1 MNIKTF
7 FSKATAVAVSLAT
20 ICGSLTATAKPPEIL
35 MKKVPSL
42 QTAYKNFQS
51 VSTDRALVDK
61 YYEEEEKRFLE
72 SGEGVFRLDASA
84 TCDSNVDKLI
94 LAIFLN
100 AINDF
105 FDRYAHIK
113 SALIKISGIFGDYKF
128 TISCEPCKPIDAGKN
143 LLAVSNGR
151 PDELGITLN
160 QGEFNAVSLPY
171 LFENMWDGMSQG
183 IYAGPGDHG
192 SKKIVKKPEGI
203 STYSLIAYVMH
214 HELGHTSA
222 NIDSAIFLCES
233 PDQEEFFRNYRDV
246 IIGIILAHR
255 IEAAE
260 KGELEISPEEFARI
274 SKAYSDLEDDF
285 MGRFPSEAPDVQ
297 GILNTYP
304 TFHQRQMERI
314 KNEIPSQNDL
324 FGYPIYSFLS
334 TTSEKSPSEYIAE
347 IVAHAMVT
355 GDKPTI
361 NSRSAL
367 TWLDALN
374 KKCEQFVKS

>member
-1 MNIKTF
+1 MNIKTP
-7 FSKATAVAVSLAT
+7 FSKVTAIAVSLAT

-35 MKKVPSL
+35 MKEVPDL
-42 QTAYKNFQS
+42 QTAYENFQS

-72 SGEGVFRLDASA
+72 SGEGAFRLDASA

-128 TISCEPCKPIDAGKN
+128 TINCKPIDRVGEP
-143 LLAVSNGR
+143 LAVSNSSPGQF
-151 PDELGITLN
+151 GFTLN
-160 QGEFNAVSLPY
+160 QGVFNTDNLPH
-171 LFENMWDGMSQG
+171 LFETMWNGMAYG
-183 IYAGPGDHG
+183 VFAGPGDHG
-192 SKKIVKKPEGI
+192 SKEIVKQPKGI
-203 STYSLIAYVMH
+203 SAYSLIAYVMH
-214 HELGHTSA
+214 HELGHTAA
-222 NIDSAIFLCES
+222 NIDSAISLCES
-233 PDQEEFFRNYRDV
+233 PDQKEFFRNYRDV
-246 IIGIILAHR
+246 IIGRILVAR
-255 IEAAE
+255 IDAAE
-260 KGELEISPEEFARI
+260 KGDLEISPEEFARI
-274 SKAYSDLEDDF
+274 SKAYSDLEDGF
-285 MGRFPSEAPDVQ
+285 MGRFPSEGPDVQ

-304 TFHQRQMERI
+304 TFRQRQMERI
-314 KNEIPSQNDL
+314 KNAIPCKKDL

-361 NSRSAL
+361 NSKSAL